1 MQLSGPSRPPAH
13 GGSAEQL
20 VVLLHGYGADGQDLI
35 ELAPLLGR
43 VLPKAAFIA
52 PDAPF
57 PCEGAPYGRQWFGI
71 QGADAELR
79 LAGTRLAASLVD
91 SFLDETL
98 AGLGLGDDR
107 LLLIGFSQGTMLSL
121 HVGLRRSRP
130 PAGIVGFSGR
140 LIAPELLAEEMTAR
154 PPVLLVHGDRDDL
167 VPVESLHL
175 AEEALGAAGVPV
187 ESHVCRGLG
196 HGIDEAGLSRAAAF
210 VRRLWP
216 AG

>member
-1 MQLSGPSRPPAH
+1 MQLSGPSRAPAH
-13 GGSAEQL
+13 DGPAEQL

-35 ELAPLLGR
+35 ELAPILAQT
-43 VLPKAAFIA
+43 LPRAAFVA

-57 PCEGAPYGRQWFGI
+57 PCEGAPFGRQWFGI

-91 SFLDETL
+91 PFLDEAL
-98 AGLGLGDDR
+98 AALGLGDDR

-121 HVGLRRSRP
+121 HVGLRRARP

-140 LIAPELLAEEMTAR
+140 LIAPELLEQEAAAR
-154 PPVLLVHGDRDDL
+154 PPVLLVHGDRDEL
-167 VPVESLHL
+167 VPVGSLHQAEDAL
-175 AEEALGAAGVPV
+175 AAAGVPV

-196 HGIDEAGLSRAAAF
+196 HGIDQTGLARAVAF
-210 VRRLWP
+210 IRRLWP